1 MSDQLVCNHHWEE
14 YCSHEQKLVW
24 QAIKEFAS
32 SLSDAQKKDFEDR
45 VVNSYTHAM
54 SMDTARASSS
64 PPELASDKKHDAV
77 VATAGAVA
85 RKAALTQG
93 SSEFGAAAKSAR
105 VMGQKEEQRVDDL
118 QKEIHALTEKY
129 EKALKNAKEQHQK
142 ELISVAQEAKE
153 QAIKEAD
160 QHGTRLRKKREKETH
175 DDVEQVENAVRGE
188 AGPSSDAAVA
198 HGSSLSELAHKYGV
212 DLGSHG
218 DDVEQAEET
227 VDEDAE
233 DDDVPDKKKGKQTKS
248 KKKKKQKQPPADE
261 EEENEENEGEE
272 GLGIMSGQK
281 KKRKKRKRVEEDGE
295 EEQTDDRDAKP
306 TAAECYRKLQV
317 KGPRELYLVVEQME
331 ELQRI
336 EAAHQDLVQQH
347 NEAIDKLNRHKEA
360 YKRVSEA
367 HKKAI
372 KCLKNDHGMNV
383 EQMQELGILVS
394 KK

>member
-1 MSDQLVCNHHWEE
+1 MSDQLVNEHHWQEF
-14 YCSHEQKLVW
+14 CSYEHTLVW
-24 QAIKEFAS
+24 EALKSFGS
-32 SLSDAQKKDFEDR
+32 SLPDAQKKDFEER
-45 VVNSYTHAM
+45 VVNPYNHAM
-54 SMDTARASSS
+54 EMETARASSS

-93 SSEFGAAAKSAR
+93 ASELGAAAKSAKA
-105 VMGQKEEQRVDDL
+105 MGEREEQRVDDL

-160 QHGTRLRKKREKETH
+160 QHGTRLRKKREKETQ

-198 HGSSLSELAHKYGV
+198 RGNSLSKLAHKYGV

-233 DDDVPDKKKGKQTKS
+233 DDDVPEKKKQTKS
-248 KKKKKQKQPPADE
+248 KSKKKQKKQTPADEE

-306 TAAECYRKLQV
+306 TAAECYRKLQI
-317 KGPRELYLVVEQME
+317 KGPRELYLVVDQME

-336 EAAHQDLVQQH
+336 EASHQDLVQQH
-347 NEAIDKLNRHKEA
+347 NDAIDKLNRHKEA

-367 HKKAI
+367 HKKSI
-372 KCLKNDHGMNV
+372 KCLKNDHGMTV
-383 EQMQELGILVS
+383 EKMQELGILVS